1 MNSKKMI
8 SHVREGTRLEGGKRV
23 NYTPTSRDARREIQ
37 STRSAEPLSDIL
49 ALIASVQI
57 LPYFLG
63 LMLLGLS
70 LDAGLNPALGVV
82 SPSLYC

>member
-1 MNSKKMI
+1 MNTKKMI

-23 NYTPTSRDARREIQ
+23 KYTPTSKDARREIQ

-57 LPYFLG
+57 LPYILG
-63 LMLLGLS
+63 LILLGLG
-70 LDAGLNPALGVV
+70 LYAGLIP
-82 SPSLYC
+82 C